1 MFYENSATWIECHRK
16 RRKVNVEKSN
26 RKSNVM
32 REAIIQQNIYLFAL
46 ET

>member
-16 RRKVNVEKSN
+16 RKVNGEKSN
-26 RKSNVM
+26 RKSYVM